1 MTTVDRNCV
10 AVVRMVA
17 YRVRNLGEICS
28 FLLSLFYHNHN
39 SLPVQAA

>member
-17 YRVRNLGEICS
+17 YRVRHRGEIYW
-28 FLLSLFYHNHN
+28 FLLSLFYHN